1 MSEPRNQIDY
11 SGRGAVADVTVA
23 FAGVMLVLTGGFDVL
38 HGIAAIGEPDF
49 YAAGSD
55 YTFRFSVT
63 AWGWIHLV
71 LGILTI
77 AVGVALLRGADWAR
91 VVGIV
96 LAVLGA
102 LSNFLSIPAYPW
114 WSMITIGIYVLVI
127 WSITVQMRNYQR

>member
-1 MSEPRNQIDY
+1 MSTPRNEIDY
-11 SGRGAVADVTVA
+11 STSGFFADVTVA
-23 FAGVMLVLTGGFDVL
+23 FAGIMLIVTGGFDVL

-71 LGILTI
+71 LGLVTVLI
-77 AVGVALLRGADWAR
+77 GVALLRGARWAR

-96 LAVLGA
+96 LAVIGA
-102 LSNFLSIPAYPW
+102 MSNFLSIPAYPW
-114 WSMITIGIYVLVI
+114 WSMITILIYVLVI
-127 WSITVQMRNYQR
+127 WSLTRQLKDYRR

>member
-1 MSEPRNQIDY
+1 MSTPGNQIDY
-11 SGRGAVADVTVA
+11 STRGAVADVTVA
-23 FAGVMLVLTGGFDVL
+23 FAGVMLVVTGGFDVL

-63 AWGWIHLV
+63 AWGWIHLI
-71 LGILTI
+71 LGILTVVI
-77 AVGVALLRGADWAR
+77 GVALLRGAAWAR
-91 VVGIV
+91 LVGIV
-96 LAVLGA
+96 LAVVGA

-127 WSITVQMRNYQR
+127 WSLTVQMKGYRR